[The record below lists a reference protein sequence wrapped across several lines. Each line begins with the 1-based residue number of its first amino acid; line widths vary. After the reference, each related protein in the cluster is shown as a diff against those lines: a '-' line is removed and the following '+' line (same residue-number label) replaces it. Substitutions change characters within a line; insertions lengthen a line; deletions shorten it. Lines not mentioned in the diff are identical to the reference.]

1 MHSIVRG
8 TGTPKDRASYILFEY
23 IDPAEVGADIR
34 EVELRK
40 PRNLFVCVSE
50 EREDGDRGERDGEGT
65 QSLSLSSGTHRIH
78 NSLAE
83 HADRLPVVEL
93 REPRN
98 LYVCGKKDTRLL

>member
-23 IDPAEVGADIR
+23 IDPAEVGADISLA

-50 EREDGDRGERDGEGT
+50 EREDEERGEREGEDT
-65 QSLSLSSGTHRIH
+65 QHYLCRQVHIGYTIVSLSPSMQAEYLGLSCENRGTC
-78 NSLAE
+78 
-83 HADRLPVVEL
+83 
-93 REPRN
+93 
-98 LYVCGKKDTRLL
+98 VCV

>member
-23 IDPAEVGADIR
+23 IDPAEVGADISLAEVVT

-50 EREDGDRGERDGEGT
+50 EREDGDRGERE
-65 QSLSLSSGTHRIH
+65 THR
-78 NSLAE
+78 S
-83 HADRLPVVEL
+83 
-93 REPRN
+93 
-98 LYVCGKKDTRLL
+98 

>member
-8 TGTPKDRASYILFEY
+8 TGTPKDRASYIPFEY
-23 IDPAEVGADIR
+23 IDPAKVGEDISLV

-50 EREDGDRGERDGEGT
+50 EREDEERGEREGEDT
-65 QSLSLSSGTHRIH
+65 QTLFLSSGTHWIH

-83 HADRLPVVEL
+83 HAGRIKA
-93 REPRN
+93 RA
-98 LYVCGKKDTRLL
+98 KDKNYIWISVR

>member
-23 IDPAEVGADIR
+23 IDPAEVGADSSLA

-50 EREDGDRGERDGEGT
+50 EREDEERGEKIAAQFRF
-65 QSLSLSSGTHRIH
+65 L
-78 NSLAE
+78 
-83 HADRLPVVEL
+83 
-93 REPRN
+93 
-98 LYVCGKKDTRLL
+98 KKKKKNERT